1 MIEISLAL
9 VPEVCVVSKNS
20 LALECVD
27 PSAFKDILRSVVGS
41 VSIVATG
48 QGEKRR
54 GLTVT
59 AASSLCVDPPMV
71 LVCINRD
78 AEAHDII
85 LESGVFSWNV
95 LSTDQVSLAQRFAAM
110 DGSKGASRFSPAE
123 WGELATGCP
132 VLVES
137 MCSFD
142 CKVQG
147 TVHAGTHTIV
157 TGSVVSQIY
166 NRKKC
171 PLTYY
176 CGEFSTIIRA
186 V

>member
-1 MIEISLAL
+1 MA
-9 VPEVCVVSKNS
+9 SKNS
-20 LALECVD
+20 LAWEYVD
-27 PSAFKDILRSVVGS
+27 PSAFKNILRSVVGS
-41 VSIVATG
+41 VSIIATG
-48 QGEKRR
+48 QGENRR

-71 LVCINRD
+71 LACINTN
-78 AEAHDII
+78 AEAHEII

-132 VLVES
+132 VLLDS

-147 TVHAGTHTIV
+147 ALRVGTHTIV
-157 TGSVVSQIY
+157 TGAVVSQIY
-166 NRKKC
+166 NRERC

-176 CGEFSTIIRA
+176 YGTFGTINHSY
-186 V
+186 